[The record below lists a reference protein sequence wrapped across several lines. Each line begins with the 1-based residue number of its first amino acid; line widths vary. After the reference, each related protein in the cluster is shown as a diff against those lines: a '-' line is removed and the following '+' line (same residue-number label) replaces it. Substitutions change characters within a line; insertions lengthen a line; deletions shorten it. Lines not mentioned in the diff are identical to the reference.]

1 MPDTSA
7 AGPLRAT
14 AALAHLDGTAMLA
27 ALDAREIS
35 AAELLEQHIALIEAR
50 NPELNAVVSTDYA
63 GARAAAAEV
72 DRRRASGARS
82 GGAGVTPGE
91 PGRAGAGAGLGGG
104 ADALGPLAGLPF
116 TVKDSFDVR
125 GLRTTQGRL
134 VDSRIATVDAPAV
147 ARLRAAGAILLGKT
161 NLPLF
166 LADSQS
172 VNDDF
177 GRTGN
182 PWDLARTP
190 GGSSGGSA
198 ASVAAGFAAGE
209 VGSDLAGSIRVP
221 ASWCGVFGH
230 KPSTGTVSKQG
241 HMPWPDG
248 GLLEPPLSGTGPMAR
263 SAADLLLYAR
273 TMFGAAPQDAVGWRL
288 DLPPARRSRIDGTR
302 VGLWFDD
309 PVAPVDA
316 ETRAVL
322 ERFAQRL
329 EAAGCTVTPLAWPPV
344 SGAAGIE
351 LFERL
356 QEVELAH
363 AADPDAPP
371 VLVDLRRVWGD
382 WQEQRR
388 ITAAWTR
395 VFDEVDVVLAPTVP
409 TVAPA
414 HSAVPAGE
422 RMLSL
427 DGVPHPAADVVG
439 AWSRLA
445 NVGRGPSTVVPL
457 GRGGASGL
465 PVGGQ
470 LIGPYLEDFTPL
482 QFAVLLERE
491 GLLAFE
497 APPGW

>member
-7 AGPLRAT
+7 AGPLRA
-14 AALAHLDGTAMLA
+14 AASLAHLDGSAMLA

-82 GGAGVTPGE
+82 GG
-91 PGRAGAGAGLGGG
+91 
-104 ADALGPLAGLPF
+104 
-116 TVKDSFDVR
+116 
-125 GLRTTQGRL
+125 
-134 VDSRIATVDAPAV
+134 
-147 ARLRAAGAILLGKT
+147 
-161 NLPLF
+161 
-166 LADSQS
+166 
-172 VNDDF
+172 
-177 GRTGN
+177 
-182 PWDLARTP
+182 
-190 GGSSGGSA
+190 SA
-198 ASVAAGFAAGE
+198 
-209 VGSDLAGSIRVP
+209 
-221 ASWCGVFGH
+221 
-230 KPSTGTVSKQG
+230 
-241 HMPWPDG
+241 
-248 GLLEPPLSGTGPMAR
+248 
-263 SAADLLLYAR
+263 
-273 TMFGAAPQDAVGWRL
+273 
-288 DLPPARRSRIDGTR
+288 GTR
-302 VGLWFDD
+302 VGLWLDD
-309 PVAPVDA
+309 PVAPIDA

-329 EAAGCTVTPLAWPPV
+329 EAAGCAVTPLASPPV

-356 QEVELAH
+356 QEIELAH
-363 AADPDAPP
+363 AAGPDAPP

-388 ITAAWTR
+388 IAAAWTR

-409 TVAPA
+409 TVAPP
-414 HSAVPAGE
+414 HSTVPAGE

-427 DGVPHPAADVVG
+427 DGAPHPAADVVG

-465 PVGGQ
+465 PVGAQ

-491 GLLAFE
+491 GLVAFE